1 MSHWIVSSLPS
12 WLILTGLI
20 VSISGGSVAIQ
31 AVVHRCWP
39 VLRGEEHNDPT
50 RFAFGVVGF
59 VFAFFIGFV
68 VSAMWGQIN
77 DADARV
83 RGEGA
88 AALQLARDRTVFDPA
103 DSDRIQQSLLG
114 YAHAAVAEWPEVA
127 DGRRYPAADR
137 ALAQLYRTYSE
148 VQAHTDVQKAFLT
161 TSLSNLDKT
170 SQARSERIM
179 QARTDTGPPWS
190 LWAVIFATSAMVLG
204 CAIIYGVAK
213 PAVGYPMVVTIGVLV
228 AANIFLVLELSHPFV
243 GELST
248 SAEPLNEVIRVLDG
262 ADQ

>member
-1 MSHWIVSSLPS
+1 
-12 WLILTGLI
+12 
-20 VSISGGSVAIQ
+20 
-31 AVVHRCWP
+31 
-39 VLRGEEHNDPT
+39 
-50 RFAFGVVGF
+50 
-59 VFAFFIGFV
+59 
-68 VSAMWGQIN
+68 
-77 DADARV
+77 
-83 RGEGA
+83 
-88 AALQLARDRTVFDPA
+88 
-103 DSDRIQQSLLG
+103 
-114 YAHAAVAEWPEVA
+114 
-127 DGRRYPAADR
+127 
-137 ALAQLYRTYSE
+137 
-148 VQAHTDVQKAFLT
+148 
-161 TSLSNLDKT
+161 
-170 SQARSERIM
+170 M